1 MHNHNK
7 ISKESRSSGTFFL
20 TLKQRTMGQK
30 KSPGIPKRIAI
41 QGGYGAF
48 HEIAAHHY
56 FDNEDI
62 EIVPRNTFKDLF
74 KALKNGQVDYG
85 ITAIENSIAG
95 SILPNYTLLQ
105 ETKMQIVGEIYLRIK
120 QNLVAMPGQ
129 TIRDITEV
137 RSHPMAI
144 LQCQRYFDDHP
155 RIRLVD
161 SMDTALSAKEI
172 ADDRILGVGAIS
184 STQAAAKYNLAIIAE
199 GIETNKMNYT
209 RFLILRGRNGA
220 DYIEPNANKA
230 SLSFALAH
238 KIGGLSKVLSIL
250 SFYEINLAKVQSMPI
265 IGKDWEYQFFVDVE
279 IDNHTHYR
287 QAIEAIK
294 PFTQD
299 LQIMGE
305 YVKGKSI
312 LE

>member
-1 MHNHNK
+1 MDK
-7 ISKESRSSGTFFL
+7 SRSDSL
-20 TLKQRTMGQK
+20 RV
-30 KSPGIPKRIAI
+30 KRIAI

-56 FDNEDI
+56 FENEEI

-74 KALKNGQVDYG
+74 KALKQGHVDFG

-95 SILPNYTLLQ
+95 SILPNYTLLL
-105 ETKMQIVGEIYLRIK
+105 ESKLNIVGEIYLRIK

-129 TIRDITEV
+129 TIMDIEEV

-144 LQCQRYFDDHP
+144 LQCQRFFDDHP
-155 RIRLVD
+155 RIRLID

-172 ADDRILGVGAIS
+172 ADNKTLGAGAIS
-184 STQAAAKYNLAIIAE
+184 SSQAASKYNLAIIAE
-199 GIETNKMNYT
+199 GIETHKMNYT
-209 RFLILRGRNGA
+209 RFLILKGKNGTEHSVSA
-220 DYIEPNANKA
+220 VNKS
-230 SLSFALAH
+230 SLTFALAH

-250 SFYEINLAKVQSMPI
+250 SFYDINLAKVQSMPI
-265 IGKDWEYQFFVDVE
+265 IGQDWEYQFFVDVE
-279 IDNHTHYR
+279 IDNYMHYK

-305 YVKGKSI
+305 YVKGISI

>member
-1 MHNHNK
+1 MDQTK
-7 ISKESRSSGTFFL
+7 STPA
-20 TLKQRTMGQK
+20 TM
-30 KSPGIPKRIAI
+30 KRIAI

-48 HEIAAHHY
+48 HEIAAYHY
-56 FDNEDI
+56 FENEEI

-74 KALKNGQVDYG
+74 KALKQSQVDFG

-95 SILPNYTLLQ
+95 SILPNYTLLL
-105 ETKMQIVGEIYLRIK
+105 ESKLKIVGEIYLRIK

-129 TIRDITEV
+129 TIYDISEV

-144 LQCQRYFDDHP
+144 LQCQRFFDDHP
-155 RIRLVD
+155 RIRLID

-172 ADDRILGVGAIS
+172 ADNKTTGAGAIS
-184 STQAAAKYNLAIIAE
+184 SSQAAAKYNLAIIAK

-209 RFLILRGRNGA
+209 RFLILKGRNGTSHA
-220 DYIEPNANKA
+220 VEGMNKA
-230 SLSFALAH
+230 SLTFALAH

-250 SFYEINLAKVQSMPI
+250 SYYDINLAKVQSMPI
-265 IGKDWEYQFFVDVE
+265 VGKDWEYQFFIDVE
-279 IDNHTHYR
+279 IDNYVHYK
-287 QAIEAIK
+287 QAIGAIK

-299 LQIMGE
+299 LLILGE